1 MLPSLTA
8 YALTQQDMAEYM
20 NTAMVTAMEFDFRPL
35 GFIGGVFVLASA
47 LIYWQNWTGPI
58 KRTFGRIWHPWE
70 MRRMSQKAKE
80 SRKRRIA
87 DAICNGMEDAFHK
100 GSVSKKDLRHFYKM
114 IGERCDLPDLLR
126 RKINIRPNVEALKES
141 IVKRIVGDVSKVQ
154 AAPLPKEEEKPKAKN
169 NIYRSA
175 A

>member
-1 MLPSLTA
+1 
-8 YALTQQDMAEYM
+8 
-20 NTAMVTAMEFDFRPL
+20 
-35 GFIGGVFVLASA
+35 
-47 LIYWQNWTGPI
+47 
-58 KRTFGRIWHPWE
+58 
-70 MRRMSQKAKE
+70 MSQKAKE

-114 IGERCDLPDLLR
+114 IGE
-126 RKINIRPNVEALKES
+126 ALKET
-141 IVKRIVGDVSKVQ
+141 IAKRIVGDVSKVQ
-154 AAPLPKEEEKPKAKN
+154 AAPLPKEEEKPRKS